1 MNQGNPPQ
9 DSLSRPGN
17 AGVNHHP
24 PESKAPLTGN
34 ECLVR
39 DCHTI
44 GNLSHKERFENGM
57 GSVIETLLPFH
68 AFSRSC
74 LLDEDYR
81 YGMAL
86 IAEEAQKQS
95 NTHDGTPVAI
105 TAQQKA
111 LRRLLGARNDVWEAH
126 MAKKATRLRR
136 RFAKMIKRIK
146 ELENK
151 MYTEGK
157 SDTGLCE
164 LVFHAS
170 DCSTAK
176 YALAEKQ
183 KEIAAAE
190 AEAAAAAK
198 AKEEALRR
206 QQIEQMREREAA
218 AAAAAAVP
226 QPEPHQS
233 LRPSGS
239 IKLKLVSSSAKLPQ
253 YNTPSA
259 IPLQPQTSADVS
271 TRPAMSDDI
280 MTEAMTDAAGNVT
293 DSRAFSAEID
303 VDDDMLADSQYPQSR
318 SRMTSSLEIEDD
330 EDEDDGSKDNSDKQ
344 EDNNGNDAE
353 ASKPEKGQ
361 TGKFKLLAMLQKKK

>member
-9 DSLSRPGN
+9 DSLQRPGS
-17 AGVNHHP
+17 GVNHHP

-39 DCHTI
+39 DCHII

-86 IAEEAQKQS
+86 IAEEGQKQS
-95 NTHDGTPVAI
+95 NTQEAAPAPI
-105 TAQQKA
+105 TTQQKA
-111 LRRLLGARNDVWEAH
+111 LRRMLGARNDVWEAH

-146 ELENK
+146 ELESK
-151 MYTEGK
+151 MHIEGK
-157 SDTGLCE
+157 NDTGLCE

-183 KEIAAAE
+183 KEVAAAE

-206 QQIEQMREREAA
+206 QQLEQMKEREAA
-218 AAAAAAVP
+218 AAAIP
-226 QPEPHQS
+226 LPELQQN

-253 YNTPSA
+253 HNTPSS

-318 SRMTSSLEIEDD
+318 SRMTSSIEIEDD
-330 EDEDDGSKDNSDKQ
+330 EDDDDDDGSKDNSDKE
-344 EDNNGNDAE
+344 EDGDDNAGEAH